1 MRHRYSLNK
10 SRQIL
15 HSTYKLL
22 KSKKLS
28 QHPDSQK
35 ELQTLLEQLEEA
47 ILQQDQQ
54 TAGQLAEQAQKFS
67 KRYPAS
73 FAKKSWELTKAI
85 LFAAVVAFLI
95 RQFWFELYEVPTGSM
110 RPTILE
116 QDRMIVSK
124 TTFGLHFPFKKQP
137 WGFRSEA
144 ITRGGLVVFTVGDLP
159 IPNSDTKYF
168 GFIPGKKRYIKRC
181 MGKPGDTLYFYGGKI
196 YGIDKD
202 GGVIHFPNDFGL
214 ENLYHVPYISFD
226 GSVEISNNDKT
237 TALFKQMNQ
246 PCGKI
251 SLPQEGPYGKFFH
264 NGSWHNDIPNTL
276 KTPHTSP
283 VSYSDLFG
291 MGNYAMVR
299 ILTHKQAS
307 LCHTIPN
314 PIAQTYLEI
323 CHTPNVSYPTPHL
336 QHYNNQIIP
345 TIQPMKTLLPLRQE
359 HIHLIRN
366 NLNTSR
372 FVISDGVAYK
382 YQPFARGS
390 EDRAK
395 LFALPFPGVDNG
407 CYEYS
412 KGEAY
417 KIGFGGMRYKLK
429 PTHALMQLNDSQ
441 VIDLFNCGI
450 NFSSFFIPKNP
461 KYNPL
466 PSRYAFYNQGNLY
479 VMDSPIFIKNDPAL
493 QKFIESEKAK
503 QEASSEDR
511 PYIGFIDRGPPP
523 QDLEQFS
530 TFIHNFGIQ
539 IPEGYVLV
547 LGDNYPMSADS
558 REFGFVPIENLLGS
572 PLWIFWPLGHF
583 GHLKNV
589 PAPTT
594 LPGYLVNS
602 LALGFFVYIFG
613 HMYYQ
618 RHRRLFPKNDKKK

>member
-1 MRHRYSLNK
+1 MKDRFSLNK
-10 SRQIL
+10 SRQVL

-22 KSKKLS
+22 KSKKLAQDPES
-28 QHPDSQK
+28 KQ
-35 ELQTLLEQLEEA
+35 ELQKLLEQLEEA
-47 ILQQDQQ
+47 IFQQDQE
-54 TAGQLAEQAQKFS
+54 AASQLAQQAQQFS

-85 LFAAVVAFLI
+85 LFAALAAFLI

-116 QDRMIVSK
+116 QDRMIVAK
-124 TTFGLHFPFKKQP
+124 TTFGLHFPFKKKP
-137 WGFRSEA
+137 WGFRPEA
-144 ITRGGLVVFTVGDLP
+144 VTRGGLVVFTVGDLP

-196 YGIDKD
+196 YGLDKE
-202 GGVIHFPNDFGL
+202 GAVIHFPNDFGL
-214 ENLYHVPYISFD
+214 EHLYHVPYISFD
-226 GSVEISNNDKT
+226 GSVEIVNSNKT
-237 TALFKQMNQ
+237 TAYFKQMYQ
-246 PCGKI
+246 PCGKL
-251 SLPQEGPYGKFFH
+251 SLPQEGPYGQFFH
-264 NGSWHNDIPNTL
+264 QGVWHNDTPSAL
-276 KTPHTSP
+276 KKPHSSP
-283 VSYSDLFG
+283 VSYADLFG
-291 MGNYAMVR
+291 IGNYAMVR

-307 LCHTIPN
+307 LYHTLPN
-314 PIAQTYLEI
+314 ATTQAYLEI
-323 CHTPNVSYPTPHL
+323 SHTPNVSYPTPNL
-336 QHYNNQIIP
+336 QHYNNQIVP

-366 NLNTSR
+366 NLTTSR
-372 FVISDGVAYK
+372 FVISDGVACK
-382 YQPFARGS
+382 YQPFSTDPEGA
-390 EDRAK
+390 AK
-395 LFALPFPGVDNG
+395 LYGLPFPGVDDG

-429 PTHALMQLNDSQ
+429 PTHPLMQLNDNQ
-441 VIDLFNCGI
+441 VIDLFNCGM

-466 PSRYAFYNQGNLY
+466 PNRYAFYNQGNLY

-493 QKFIESEKAK
+493 QKFVESEKTK
-503 QEASSEDR
+503 QEESTEDR
-511 PYIGFIDRGPPP
+511 PYISFIDRGPPP
-523 QDLEQFS
+523 QDPEQFAE
-530 TFIHNFGIQ
+530 FIRNFGIQ
-539 IPEGYVLV
+539 IPENHVLV

-558 REFGFVPIENLLGS
+558 REFGFVPLENLLGS

-583 GHLKNV
+583 GRLKNV

-594 LPGYLVNS
+594 LPGYLVNG

-613 HMYYQ
+613 YIRYQ
-618 RHRRLFPKNDKKK
+618 RRHRLFPKNHKKK